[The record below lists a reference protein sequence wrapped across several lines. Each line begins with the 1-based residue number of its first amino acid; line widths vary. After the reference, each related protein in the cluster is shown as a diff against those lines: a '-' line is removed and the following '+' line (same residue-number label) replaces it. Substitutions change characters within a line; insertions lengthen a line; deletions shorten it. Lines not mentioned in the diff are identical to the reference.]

1 MDKVKSIELNFFYFL
16 NVRDYDYVVYIFYSW
31 WLLLYIFPSYIFA
44 LDCDISF
51 IITVLLFWLYVTYLG
66 GITRYTQHCRKSAV
80 SIHLWPVIRSSAMM
94 RWTNSLFV
102 SWRMQAI
109 IFVFCCIIFVF
120 ISWRNNSACVCTIL
134 VTSELSVG
142 LENIVIAMAT
152 IAVKLRN
159 CENWPQQG
167 HFVVVVVVRWCCALQ
182 PSLFNHF
189 LRTECVWYGQAI
201 QHRQC
206 ESEVWFN

>member
-1 MDKVKSIELNFFYFL
+1 MVVVVVHFSIVYFCIGLRYFFHYYCSSVL
-16 NVRDYDYVVYIFYSW
+16 AVCD
-31 WLLLYIFPSYIFA
+31 LPGAA
-44 LDCDISF
+44 LPD
-51 IITVLLFWLYVTYLG
+51 THK
-66 GITRYTQHCRKSAV
+66 HCRKSAV

-120 ISWRNNSACVCTIL
+120 ISWRNNSACICTIL